1 MHYRKEGPGTV
12 ALQSAPDEPARC
24 RNALGDVAQAYRTGG
39 RLGEA
44 GPLAFTDPEIL
55 DMLLRPVLP
64 SGSIPPVIDALLARF
79 GDAAAAIAAPLPSLL
94 AVDGME
100 AAGAAALKAVQ
111 AIAMRL
117 TRTALNSR
125 PLLGNPEL
133 LLAYLTATIGRAEVE
148 QVHVLYLDTRNR
160 LVTDE
165 PQGRGTV
172 NHAPLPAGGGE
183 AGARVAGHGADPGA

>member
-1 MHYRKEGPGTV
+1 MHYRNEGPGTV

-79 GDAAAAIAAPLPSLL
+79 
-94 AVDGME
+94 GME